1 LADLSGMEA
10 DVNRRQWGAGGAL
23 VGLIVFAAVFAGMSR
38 ICTHDFVDWDDAHT
52 LYRNPRL
59 NPVSEETLRFYW
71 THGEYGLYMPGTYTI
86 WAGLAKLARTSE
98 MDTRGVQLNPRV
110 FHTVSVLLHAG
121 AAVVM
126 FLLLRRLLKGRAVG
140 ALETSPL
147 TPPLPSRGEECGS
160 WKMNIAAGMGALVF
174 GLHPVQVESVGW
186 ASGMKDVLYGAFALV
201 AVWQYLCAVQT
212 ESRRATMIHF
222 VIATLAFVWALL
234 CKPTAMVVPAL
245 VFVLDWL
252 VLGRNWKIVLKWT
265 AWWWPI
271 SLAWM
276 VVARIAQPV
285 VGQAGPSIAIRPLI
299 ALDAVA
305 FYLGKVFWPW
315 KLCIDYGRTP
325 GVVQDHGWLWW
336 TWIVPVIA
344 AALIAWKRNKPLAA
358 AGLLLVI
365 CVAPVLGLTP
375 FLFQFYS
382 TVSDHYLYLAM
393 IGPAVAM
400 AWVMVKWEQRAVRTI
415 GFAVI
420 GLLAVKSF
428 SQSATW
434 RDDESMFSHTIA
446 INPNSFLAYNNLA
459 SAFSY
464 GGDVMQ
470 SAATIANQV
479 GDRRTAESYR
489 KQATE
494 NYQRAGELFAEAIE
508 TRKSANRG
516 VDDYLKAHGNLGGI
530 YSRLGRHDEAL
541 WHRQKAIE
549 IIVRFFPPAA
559 RRDLPELYCLS
570 GQDLLALHRPKE
582 AMRCFDEALK
592 MEPANPIAKSARE
605 KARGMM
611 AGMSIE

>member
-1 LADLSGMEA
+1 MEA
-10 DVNRRQWGAGGAL
+10 NVNRRHGGAL
-23 VGLIVFAAVFAGMSR
+23 AGLIVFAAVFAGMSR

-71 THGEYGLYMPGTYTI
+71 THGEHGLYIPGTYTT
-86 WAGLAKLARTSE
+86 WAGLAKIARTSE
-98 MDTRGVQLNPRV
+98 MDTRGMQLNPRV
-110 FHTVSVLLHAG
+110 FHTASVLLHAG

-126 FLLLRRLLKGRAVG
+126 FLLLRRLLRKCNRR
-140 ALETSPL
+140 TSNAEL
-147 TPPLPSRGEECGS
+147 RTSNQEIAID
-160 WKMNIAAGMGALVF
+160 IAAGMGAMVF

-186 ASGMKDVLYGAFALV
+186 ASGMKDVLYGGFALV
-201 AVWQYLCAVQT
+201 AIWQYLCAVQSQ
-212 ESRRATMIHF
+212 SRRGVMAHF
-222 VIATLAFVWALL
+222 AVATLAFVWALL
-234 CKPTAMVVPAL
+234 CKPTAMVVPAI

-252 VLGRNWKIVLKWT
+252 VLGRSWKAAAKWT

-271 SLAWM
+271 ALAWM
-276 VVARIAQPV
+276 VVARVAQPI
-285 VGQAGPSIAIRPLI
+285 VGQAGPPVVVRPLI
-299 ALDAVA
+299 ALDAIA
-305 FYLGKVFWPW
+305 FYIGKVFWPW

-325 GVVQDHGWLWW
+325 GVVQGQGWLWW
-336 TWIVPVIA
+336 TWMVPVIVVG
-344 AALIAWKRNKPLAA
+344 LIWWRKKMELAA

-393 IGPAVAM
+393 LGPAVAM
-400 AWVMVKWEQRAVRTI
+400 AWAMMKWERAGARAV
-415 GFAVI
+415 GMVAI

-428 SQSATW
+428 TQAGTW
-434 RDDESMFSHTIA
+434 QDDESMFSHTIA
-446 INPNSFLAYNNLA
+446 MNPNSFLAYNNLA

-470 SAATIANQV
+470 SAATIADQV
-479 GDRRTAESYR
+479 GDRQMAVTYR

-508 TRKSANRG
+508 TRKAANRG
-516 VDDYLKAHGNLGGI
+516 VDDYLKAHGNLGSI
-530 YSRLGRHDEAL
+530 HARLERHEAAL
-541 WHRQKAIE
+541 WHRQRAME

-559 RRDLPELYCLS
+559 RRDLPELYCLA
-570 GQDLLALHRPKE
+570 GQDLLAMHRAGE
-582 AMRCFDEALK
+582 ALNYFDQALK
-592 MEPANPIAKSARE
+592 MDPGNPAARTARE

-611 AGMSIE
+611 AGMSID